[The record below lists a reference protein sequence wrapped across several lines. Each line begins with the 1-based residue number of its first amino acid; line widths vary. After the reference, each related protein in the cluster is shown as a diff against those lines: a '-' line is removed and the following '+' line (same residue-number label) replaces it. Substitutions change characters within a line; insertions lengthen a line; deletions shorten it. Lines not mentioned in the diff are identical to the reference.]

1 MNSSS
6 RTIRFLLP
14 FITLGLAAAQTTLA
28 QQPAEV
34 NKRDLHIQRLGGE
47 AGTPQPQAIPR
58 GYALVVGVGKYEKL
72 DPRDYL
78 RFSESDAEAVFR
90 VLISQQGGAF
100 PPENVHKLIGPQATL
115 ENLQQE
121 LEHWLPSVCVESDR
135 VVVYFAGHGF
145 VAGRRGY
152 IAPWDVDPA
161 NPEETAYPMDTLG
174 KVLADRV
181 KAKWKVLLVDACHS
195 GKITPESDN
204 GALDEQVSQ
213 LPSGFLT
220 LTATR
225 ERESSFE
232 DPKLSGGFGVF
243 SYFLVQGLQG
253 AADNSPCDG
262 VITADELINYV
273 RSGVA
278 NYVRARGEYETPTEH
293 GDFDNNMVLGA
304 NPTCVN
310 SSPTSAPLQG
320 SVVIEVN
327 MDEVSVY
334 LDDGLIGTAAKG
346 KPLTLPGLAA
356 GVHTVKG
363 VRKGYEPDTK
373 QIMVIPGQVQS
384 ISLRIQYRRSYKP
397 AAMDLVDRG
406 EKLLFNQTSAF
417 DPLSIYTPNRQS
429 QADLKKARALFE
441 EALEVDPSFPQAAYD
456 LGLAC
461 QLLSDS
467 KPMLE
472 AFRRAVEM
480 DPSFVEAAVQYAGAL
495 IEEGDPDEAIRQLT
509 EVLRLE
515 PSNDLAYSH
524 LARAY
529 LDKGIWDRTI
539 EAADKAIALSPSNHQ
554 AWLWKADALRRQA
567 AEEKKPALR
576 PALYAQA
583 VESYR
588 TFLRLSNFSSPAYE
602 KLAYYF
608 VGFGLGKR
616 VHADRK
622 ISYAYQRNLAY
633 MGLCE
638 CETKLGQFLRASDY
652 CQRAIKYDPAE
663 PLTYFL
669 LGNVYRDLFNQNNSR
684 DYLLSARA
692 NYTKMIQIN
701 PDLDL
706 SSNAK
711 NYIDQIDHLLPLL
724 K

>member
-1 MNSSS
+1 MSFLS
-6 RTIRFLLP
+6 RTIKLLLT
-14 FITLGLAAAQTTLA
+14 IINLGLVAAPTTLA
-28 QQPAEV
+28 QQPDQV
-34 NKRDLHIQRLGGE
+34 NKRDLDIQRLGTE
-47 AGTPQPQAIPR
+47 VGTARTPAIPH
-58 GYALVVGVGKYEKL
+58 GYALVFGVGKYEKL
-72 DPRDYL
+72 DPKDNL
-78 RFSESDAEAVFR
+78 RFSETDADAVFR

-100 PPENVHKLIGPQATL
+100 PPENVHKHIGPQATL
-115 ENLQQE
+115 ANMRQE
-121 LEHWLPSVCVESDR
+121 IEHWLPEVCGTSDR
-135 VVVYFAGHGF
+135 VIVYFAGHGF
-145 VAGRRGY
+145 VAGGRGY
-152 IAPWDVDPA
+152 IAPWDVDPSK
-161 NPEETAYPMDTLG
+161 PEDTAYPMDALG
-174 KVLADRV
+174 KVLAERV
-181 KAKWKVLLVDACHS
+181 RAKWKVLLVDACHS

-204 GALDEQVSQ
+204 GAVDEQVSQ
-213 LPSGFLT
+213 LPTGFLT

-232 DPKLSGGFGVF
+232 DPNLSSGFGVF

-273 RSGVA
+273 RSGVS

-304 NPTCVN
+304 NPRCVN
-310 SSPTSAPLQG
+310 SAPASAPLQG

-334 LDDGLIGTAAKG
+334 LDEGLIGTAAKG
-346 KPLTLPGLAA
+346 KPLSLPGLAA
-356 GVHTVKG
+356 GMHTVKG

-384 ISLRIQYRRSYKP
+384 ISLRIQYRRTYKP

-406 EKLLFNQTSAF
+406 EKLLFSQTSAF
-417 DPLSIYTPNRQS
+417 DPLSVYTPSRQT

-441 EALEVDPSFPQAAYD
+441 EALRVDPSFPQAAYD

-472 AFRRAVEM
+472 AFRRAVEL
-480 DPSFVEAAVQYAGAL
+480 DPTFVEAAVQYAGAL
-495 IEEGDPDEAIRQLT
+495 IEQGDPDQAIRQLT

-515 PSNDLAYSH
+515 PNNDLAYSH
-524 LARAY
+524 LGRAY

-539 EAADKAIALSPSNHQ
+539 EAVDKAIALSPTNHQ
-554 AWLWKADALRRQA
+554 AYLWKADALRRQA
-567 AEEKKPALR
+567 AEQKKSALR
-576 PALYAQA
+576 PAIYAQA
-583 VESYR
+583 VENYR
-588 TFLRLSNFSSPAYE
+588 TFLRMSNFSSPSYE

-616 VHADRK
+616 GHADRE
-622 ISYAYQRNLAY
+622 IPYAYQRSLAY

-638 CETKLGQFLRASDY
+638 CETKLGQFMRASDY
-652 CQRAIKYDPAE
+652 CHRAIKYDPEE

-669 LGNVYRDLFNQNNSR
+669 LGNVYRDLFNQDNSR

-692 NYTKMIQIN
+692 NYVKMLRIN
-701 PDLDL
+701 PDLEL

-711 NYIDQIDHLLPLL
+711 NYIEQIDRLLPMV